1 MSPVKD
7 EVVAEE
13 WRLSVLMLLLLV
25 MVVLPDRG
33 LRGYRPEHGGRGGG
47 ERRGPASARRLRG
60 VMTL

>member
-13 WRLSVLMLLLLV
+13 WRLSVLMMMV
-25 MVVLPDRG
+25 MVLVLPARG

>member
-1 MSPVKD
+1 MSPVKE

-13 WRLSVLMLLLLV
+13 WRLSVLMLLLVL
-25 MVVLPDRG
+25 VLPGRG

>member
-1 MSPVKD
+1 MSPVKE

-13 WRLSVLMLLLLV
+13 WRLSVLMMLV
-25 MVVLPDRG
+25 MVLVLPGRG

>member
-1 MSPVKD
+1 MSPVKE

-13 WRLSVLMLLLLV
+13 WRLSVLMLLL
-25 MVVLPDRG
+25 VLPARG